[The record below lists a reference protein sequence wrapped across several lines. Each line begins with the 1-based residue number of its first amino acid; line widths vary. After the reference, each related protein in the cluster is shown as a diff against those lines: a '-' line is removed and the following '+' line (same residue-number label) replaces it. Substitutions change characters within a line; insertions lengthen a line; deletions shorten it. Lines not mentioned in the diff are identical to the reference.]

1 MRNDIG
7 LECDSIYHVHED
19 RLRKDGSYRAN
30 LEKLEETP
38 IAFQHT
44 SAINVGEIYYGAN
57 KSSKKKQILMAFE
70 EMVFPNVNILPF
82 DRQSGQVFGILKAE
96 LEKGGIGCSEPDL
109 RIAAV
114 AIQHSLI
121 LITGNTRHF
130 KNIPGLRIENW
141 IGRSNH

>member
-1 MRNDIG
+1 MYLFDTDTLSNVVKRKPSG
-7 LECDSIYHVHED
+7 
-19 RLRKDGSYRAN
+19 RL

-44 SAINVGEIYYGAN
+44 SAINVGEIYFGAN
-57 KSSKKKQILMAFE
+57 RSSKKKQILMAFE

-96 LEKGGIGCSEPDL
+96 LENRGIGCSEPGL

-114 AIQHSLI
+114 AIQHNLV
-121 LITGNTRHF
+121 LVTGNTKHF
-130 KNIPGLRIENW
+130 ENIPGLRIENW
-141 IGRSNH
+141 IAL

>member
-1 MRNDIG
+1 MYLFDTDTLSN
-7 LECDSIYHVHED
+7 VVK
-19 RLRKDGSYRAN
+19 RKPSGKL

-57 KSSKKKQILMAFE
+57 RSSKKKQILMVFE

-82 DRQSGQVFGILKAE
+82 DRQSGQIFGILKAE
-96 LEKGGIGCSEPDL
+96 LEKRGIGCSEPDL
-109 RIAAV
+109 RIAAI

-121 LITGNTRHF
+121 LVTGNTKHF
-130 KNIPGLRIENW
+130 KHIPGLRIENW
-141 IGRSNH
+141 IAL